1 MGFNYAKE
9 KAEFERQWA
18 AVRAQYEEL
27 GMCQDAIKE
36 LHDFDWGWFKSRR
49 RYINHLADLPEE
61 ATMEVIRQAST
72 GTVPGD
78 IPATLGSDHH
88 RWLDEIE
95 DEQLLQKLMLLS
107 EDDLA
112 LLTSLA
118 FEEYTQGEI
127 AQQNHQNQQAIS
139 RQLQQIRKT
148 FGKRV

>member
-1 MGFNYAKE
+1 M
-9 KAEFERQWA
+9 
-18 AVRAQYEEL
+18 
-27 GMCQDAIKE
+27 
-36 LHDFDWGWFKSRR
+36 
-49 RYINHLADLPEE
+49 
-61 ATMEVIRQAST
+61 
-72 GTVPGD
+72 D
-78 IPATLGSDHH
+78 IPVPIRPSDGRVCKDALDILKVLPADDRLMDILGDVP
-88 RWLDEIE
+88 LAPVYIVVP
-95 DEQLLQKLMLLS
+95 LVAVMLLS